1 MEETLF
7 LEKIQN
13 TFTRIEA
20 IVDKWNIDYDL
31 VIEINK
37 EANVLEIE
45 FENQKKI
52 ILNAQTPMRQLWMAS
67 ELGAY
72 HFSFDEKGWKNT
84 RGSGFFKD
92 IFLRDAVILS
102 EIKFSLEGL
111 IVD

>member
-45 FENQKKI
+45 FENQIQTIAFPSISTGLYGYPIMQASKI
-52 ILNAQTPMRQLWMAS
+52 ALFEVMN
-67 ELGAY
+67 
-72 HFSFDEKGWKNT
+72 
-84 RGSGFFKD
+84 
-92 IFLRDAVILS
+92 FL
-102 EIKFSLEGL
+102 K
-111 IVD
+111 